1 MKEEKLKQFWRE
13 WELKR
18 LLLYIAG
25 AYVLILLYFWAE
37 IGNVF
42 VREDAWM
49 LFFLF
54 FMTALGV
61 TPVFFAVKHEQV
73 KEKRMRAA
81 REKSSGEYYARERK
95 RDEEELRRFYSD
107 DERGALE
114 GYIRDAFGH
123 IGRMF
128 YDAGGEGFRVDVAV
142 SEPSEERDFYTLTTV
157 GMGAHR
163 MDVPAELAEKNQ
175 SFAELTMLLPPEW
188 DLMND
193 TWPFRVLKETA
204 RRPFAEFAHIS
215 AGNAY
220 RGVMMEGSGFYGVL
234 VLPATTFGGR
244 PTRLMVPG
252 GRIINF
258 YLLLPIYE
266 DEWVY
271 IVRHQDSYAFWTMY
285 AERVGSVVVD
295 PERESCL
302 SREDEETEWNI

>member
-1 MKEEKLKQFWRE
+1 MRKEKLKQFWRE
-13 WELKR
+13 WKLGG
-18 LLLYIAG
+18 LLYVIALVFALEQSFMNLDGRPG
-25 AYVLILLYFWAE
+25 AIENGLALLFAVGVCSVFHFMKRSAELEAERFNARREQIGAE
-37 IGNVF
+37 I
-42 VREDAWM
+42 
-49 LFFLF
+49 
-54 FMTALGV
+54 
-61 TPVFFAVKHEQV
+61 
-73 KEKRMRAA
+73 AA
-81 REKSSGEYYARERK
+81 REEKLRLSHLEGAYS
-95 RDEEELRRFYSD
+95 DEEIY
-107 DERGALE
+107 ALE

-142 SEPSEERDFYTLTTV
+142 SEPAAAHDFYTLTTV

-175 SFAELTMLLPPEW
+175 SFAELTMLLPTDW
-188 DLMND
+188 DLMNV
-193 TWPFRVLKETA
+193 TWPFRVLQETE
-204 RRPFAEFAHIS
+204 RRPFAEFEHIS
-215 AGNAY
+215 VGNAY
-220 RGVMMEGSGFYGVL
+220 RGAMMEDSGFHGVL

-266 DEWVY
+266 DEWDY

-285 AERVGSVVVD
+285 AEHVGSVVVD

-302 SREDEETEWNI
+302 SREDKETEWNI